1 MNWNRFEADVAS
13 QTSALLQ
20 SRPLEFSYDRSP
32 VRDPQLAQISHELG
46 SDPSPTAV
54 NNKFGINYLPTGAD
68 VLNLGGMKVGEARTA
83 SVLVMERDINEMMT
97 TIRGQNEKI
106 AKLERIISSHG
117 ASTEYST
124 NALKTQIEWIERQQT
139 ASTESITKLT
149 KNQGDESRR
158 INIFG
163 RKMKDFFYQQSSHD
177 ERLEEI
183 SQSQRN
189 LLQLVQ
195 STVTQVGD
203 LSSTVETLRARSFQ
217 ASSFAESLL
226 QALID
231 LNGQIT
237 STSDVMVH
245 TKHIGQLLTGAIN
258 TTTKALSDS
267 ISENEASSKQKI
279 QGLQQNLT
287 SLSES
292 LQLVRVDNQA
302 LTEKSDQVQRLAS
315 AISTRDGAYQSRLD
329 SNEGNIQSL
338 RLTLDLTRK
347 QTETNLLKVTE
358 FNESIRRICA
368 DVDEIKLRKYIEEDT
383 IAGHTEV
390 QFDQKLKHMGD
401 ELMKLSTDLNSVI
414 NSEKEANE
422 VEFHSLKEKI
432 KYLQSNLSNGR
443 SAKFTE
449 LEGQMLDVEANQ
461 KGFVGSLAGLRE
473 QASELRDQM
482 SQMKVD
488 MTDSRDTQKY
498 VQLDAF
504 TQLQAQQKT
513 TQNNLNRL
521 QTDISFIQDVQSEV
535 QMSLIL
541 FEKEKKEQDE
551 KLRRAQTSSQEKTL
565 ACREASLTEE
575 VVVMVDGNDQN
586 KNQVLDGH
594 DKNINEVDMVDSMD
608 LESRLFQAR
617 TAAKEEV
624 AKERSML
631 GADEFMDIP
640 DEAEDHD
647 SSDSRI
653 KSRETTTLSTA
664 EKSSVTDHGNL
675 ESTIREKMKSDQTV
689 HDKEEDNSSSEE
701 PGDAQDLDEI
711 EMVSSPRAKK
721 EENNTAFRDPTPEAK
736 PVVTLD
742 KPNPSSGKDTFGV
755 NLEELSLPGSDG
767 TSFSDDTFESD
778 DANDK
783 EEKPS
788 ASTTVDAFERI
799 SAASI
804 GNSLN
809 LSDSSSD
816 DFSTTDVPDANKL
829 SDFNLSSEGHVVIED
844 KFAMATRPSPF
855 KDLSPIRKN
864 EAREKKRH
872 EAIRKSREDRNRAE
886 ETTCGLSPSKVL
898 IQHISDK
905 SANSHSE
912 ADDAGVSNASKLNDR
927 KSSLAEPVVTGSLLG
942 RRSSKLKSLTESAS
956 DPAFSA
962 GPKSFPGENILPA
975 YAEEDSRG
983 AIDIA
988 REATSSAA
996 ATAAAAHRATMS
1008 CKQTVLSRL
1017 QDGKSHVA
1025 AVVGGR
1031 VETAQCSYC
1040 LKRLPRDSMREHVQS
1055 CNLRMESWFVLHI
1068 ICLSFFIL
1076 LIYSVYFSY
1085 SSGCNC
1091 KVRYIK
1097 LEKHKREECPT
1108 RFRRSPL
1115 PPPPPS

>member
-422 VEFHSLKEKI
+422 VDCN
-432 KYLQSNLSNGR
+432 QSGMAHAEPCSGDDLRGMGQLRGREEVYASEDAENRPAHVERSIIAGVYRLGGALCPACEGGEEGKGATVRGR
-443 SAKFTE
+443 SDDGVASEYVHGVERLRGGREVQSCRAQVPRTD
-449 LEGQMLDVEANQ
+449 DVEVPHELFRGVGRACGPEQ
-461 KGFVGSLAGLRE
+461 ARKAAVSAPDESPSRRVLRPMGGFHHGEKGKAGGDHSTLHSPHHIPRGRDGIHELGSLPTP
-473 QASELRDQM
+473 Q
-482 SQMKVD
+482 
-488 MTDSRDTQKY
+488 
-498 VQLDAF
+498 
-504 TQLQAQQKT
+504 
-513 TQNNLNRL
+513 
-521 QTDISFIQDVQSEV
+521 
-535 QMSLIL
+535 
-541 FEKEKKEQDE
+541 
-551 KLRRAQTSSQEKTL
+551 QTSQVVATVIAWR
-565 ACREASLTEE
+565 ACEGLYEAPPGGEAGGGDAARQGGE
-575 VVVMVDGNDQN
+575 GG
-586 KNQVLDGH
+586 DGH
-594 DKNINEVDMVDSMD
+594 
-608 LESRLFQAR
+608 
-617 TAAKEEV
+617 
-624 AKERSML
+624 
-631 GADEFMDIP
+631 
-640 DEAEDHD
+640 
-647 SSDSRI
+647 
-653 KSRETTTLSTA
+653 
-664 EKSSVTDHGNL
+664 
-675 ESTIREKMKSDQTV
+675 
-689 HDKEEDNSSSEE
+689 
-701 PGDAQDLDEI
+701 GDAL
-711 EMVSSPRAKK
+711 
-721 EENNTAFRDPTPEAK
+721 
-736 PVVTLD
+736 
-742 KPNPSSGKDTFGV
+742 
-755 NLEELSLPGSDG
+755 
-767 TSFSDDTFESD
+767 
-778 DANDK
+778 
-783 EEKPS
+783 
-788 ASTTVDAFERI
+788 
-799 SAASI
+799 
-804 GNSLN
+804 
-809 LSDSSSD
+809 
-816 DFSTTDVPDANKL
+816 
-829 SDFNLSSEGHVVIED
+829 
-844 KFAMATRPSPF
+844 
-855 KDLSPIRKN
+855 
-864 EAREKKRH
+864 
-872 EAIRKSREDRNRAE
+872 
-886 ETTCGLSPSKVL
+886 CG
-898 IQHISDK
+898 
-905 SANSHSE
+905 
-912 ADDAGVSNASKLNDR
+912 G
-927 KSSLAEPVVTGSLLG
+927 
-942 RRSSKLKSLTESAS
+942 ESAS
-956 DPAFSA
+956 
-962 GPKSFPGENILPA
+962 
-975 YAEEDSRG
+975 
-983 AIDIA
+983 
-988 REATSSAA
+988 
-996 ATAAAAHRATMS
+996 
-1008 CKQTVLSRL
+1008 
-1017 QDGKSHVA
+1017 VA
-1025 AVVGGR
+1025 MLG
-1031 VETAQCSYC
+1031 
-1040 LKRLPRDSMREHVQS
+1040 
-1055 CNLRMESWFVLHI
+1055 
-1068 ICLSFFIL
+1068 
-1076 LIYSVYFSY
+1076 
-1085 SSGCNC
+1085 
-1091 KVRYIK
+1091 
-1097 LEKHKREECPT
+1097 
-1108 RFRRSPL
+1108 
-1115 PPPPPS
+1115 